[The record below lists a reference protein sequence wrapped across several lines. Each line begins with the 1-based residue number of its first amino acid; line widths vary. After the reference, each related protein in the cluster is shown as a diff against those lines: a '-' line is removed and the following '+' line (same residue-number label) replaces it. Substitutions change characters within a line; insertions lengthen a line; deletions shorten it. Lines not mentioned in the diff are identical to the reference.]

1 MIISKT
7 PYRIS
12 LFGGG
17 TDYRDWFTENEG
29 DIISTTI
36 NKYIYITCREL
47 PGFFNHKHRVVY
59 SIIEN
64 VKKTEDIK
72 LNVVREAIK
81 YLKIKNGME
90 IHYDGDLPAKSGMG
104 SSSSFVVGILNAL
117 NCFVNI
123 RLNKKK
129 LSDKSIMFESK
140 ILKEIVGIQDQI
152 AASYGGFNHIKIK
165 KNGQYSVKPIFKN
178 FSDLDKLDKRLF
190 LVYTNVERHNKF
202 IINYVPRLNSKKKK
216 QMEFIQSSV
225 KLAKDLLKKNQF
237 DSIGELLHESWVK
250 KKQLSEIVSNKKK
263 DNLYNYGINSGA
275 LGGKLLGAGGG
286 GFFLF
291 YVPLKN
297 QKKFLFKF
305 NKKLIIPFKCINEG
319 SKIILNKNEK
329 I

>member
-250 KKQLSEIVSNKKK
+250 KKTTK
-263 DNLYNYGINSGA
+263 
-275 LGGKLLGAGGG
+275 
-286 GFFLF
+286 
-291 YVPLKN
+291 
-297 QKKFLFKF
+297 
-305 NKKLIIPFKCINEG
+305 
-319 SKIILNKNEK
+319 
-329 I
+329 

>member
-17 TDYRDWFTENEG
+17 TDYREWFTKNGG

-47 PGFFNHKHRVVY
+47 PSFFEHKHRVVY

-64 VKKTEDIK
+64 AKKTENIK

-81 YLKIKNGME
+81 YLKIKHGLE

-117 NCFVNI
+117 NNFKNI
-123 RLNKKK
+123 NLNKKN
-129 LSDKSIMFESK
+129 LSDKSINFERN
-140 ILKEIVGIQDQI
+140 ILREIVGIQDQI

-165 KNGQYSVKPIFKN
+165 KSGKYTVVPVFKTN
-178 FSDLDKLDKRLF
+178 KDLKKLDQNLF
-190 LVYTNVERHNKF
+190 LIYTKVKRKKSF
-202 IINYVPRLNSKKKK
+202 VINYVPKLNYLKKE
-216 QMEFIQSSV
+216 QMKFIQSSV
-225 KLAKDLLKKNQF
+225 KNAKDILKEKDF
-237 DSIGELLHESWVK
+237 DSIGSLLHETWIK
-250 KKQLSEIVSNKKK
+250 KKELSKIVSNSKL
-263 DNLYNYGINSGA
+263 DNLYFNAIKSGA
-275 LGGKLLGAGGG
+275 TGGKLLGAGGG

-291 YVPLKN
+291 YVPMKN
-297 QKKFLFKF
+297 QKKFLLKFKK
-305 NKKLIIPFKCINEG
+305 NLLIPFKCTNHG
-319 SKIILNKNEK
+319 SKIILNNND
-329 I
+329 